1 MQSKMLTRRGSE
13 SRLAVLSSSREVS
26 GFWIFTGANRI
37 SITHQ
42 KITRIMPTVFTRKG
56 YGEAVFNVEGD
67 VELRES
73 VGLKVKELWRAE
85 ELARE
90 QMELILT
97 KWNEHFN

>member
-1 MQSKMLTRRGSE
+1 M
-13 SRLAVLSSSREVS
+13 
-26 GFWIFTGANRI
+26 
-37 SITHQ
+37 
-42 KITRIMPTVFTRKG
+42 
-56 YGEAVFNVEGD
+56 FNVVGD

-73 VGLKVKELWRAE
+73 VGLKVKELRRAE